1 MSSNLTTFFPAAGGG
16 GVSSDPNTLL
26 KTVSNNQSRG
36 LFMKR
41 GATTSYHAGT
51 SNFWSDYGGST
62 NADSLGSYVLLPTTT
77 ASFETIVDFTNTGKG
92 GKLCNIISP
101 LVRSG
106 TTAFTFKIT
115 IDGTQTLISVPS
127 PIEEGRYLLGGF
139 IQGGTATPN
148 TISTQFAYQGLAY
161 TNYYSSNNKTADGFF
176 TPSVGSANYYTVPIS
191 LTTMS
196 HIDFKDSCKVEF
208 GWTGTLQLYDGTVDR
223 NAGAMIIQN

>member
-1 MSSNLTTFFPAAGGG
+1 MSSNLTTFFPGASGG

-26 KTVSNNQSRG
+26 KTACNNLSRG
-36 LFMKR
+36 LFMKV
-41 GATTSYHAGT
+41 GNTTSYHAGAAG
-51 SNFWSDYGGST
+51 FWQYYAGGG

-101 LVRSG
+101 LIRSG

-127 PIEEGRYLLGGF
+127 PIQEGRYLLGGF
-139 IQGGTATPN
+139 IQGETSYSN

-161 TNYYSSNNKTADGFF
+161 TNYYGTVNKTADGFF
-176 TPSVGSANYYTVPIS
+176 TPYVGANNYYTVPIS

-196 HIDFKDSCKVEF
+196 HIDFKDSCKVEV